1 MPASVPL
8 EEWSKHLPRGPEPG
22 HRVVLPVTSISVT
35 NVERLKRILKE
46 AVSRFNNEML
56 DDEERQLLLARIKRL
71 RKALNS

>member
-1 MPASVPL
+1 
-8 EEWSKHLPRGPEPG
+8 
-22 HRVVLPVTSISVT
+22 VTSISVT